1 MLITRVY
8 SGDDG
13 QSHFEDLDITD
24 HPDLDSLTK
33 VTSIRFRIGEPGNF
47 SDWHQESRRNYIITL
62 SGEGE
67 LGLGDGT
74 SRRFGP
80 GQVMLVE
87 DLTGQGHT
95 TRVTSTEPRITIA
108 IPLENQTPGP

>member
-1 MLITRVY
+1 MQITRIFT
-8 SGDDG
+8 GDDG
-13 QSHFEDLDITD
+13 QSHFEELETSDYPNLK
-24 HPDLDSLTK
+24 SLTE
-33 VTSIRFRIGEPGNF
+33 VTSIRFRVGEPGNF

-67 LGLGDGT
+67 IGIGDGT
-74 SRRFGP
+74 HRRFGP

-95 TRVTSTEPRITIA
+95 TRVSSSEPRITVA
-108 IPLENQTPGP
+108 IPLANQVPGT

>member
-8 SGDDG
+8 TGHDG
-13 QSHFEDLDITD
+13 QTHFQDLETD
-24 HPDLDSLTK
+24 NHPAIDSSSK

-47 SDWHQESRRNYIITL
+47 SDWHQESQRNYIITL

-67 LGLGDGT
+67 LGIGDGT
-74 SRRFGP
+74 TRRFGP

-87 DLTGQGHT
+87 DLTGKGHT

-108 IPLENQTPGP
+108 IPLENQSTGH